1 MPPTSRSRVWTTIS
15 ASARSLAARWTTIRS
30 AAPFRTATS
39 LRSGTRLSG
48 RIAWQAASTTVRV
61 ER

>member
-1 MPPTSRSRVWTTIS
+1 MWTTSS

-30 AAPFRTATS
+30 AAPVRTATS
-39 LRSGTRLSG
+39 RRSGTRVPG
-48 RIAWQAASTTVRV
+48 RIAWQAASTRVRV